1 MFKHRERGHSLRSK
15 GLTVAVAG
23 ALASTTLAACS
34 AGHTAVP
41 TATSQGVNT
50 LVVGTTGAPAS
61 LDFTTSSGA
70 AIPTALMGSVY
81 ETLVRIDETGAITPW
96 LAESWEISPDQTTYT
111 FHLRNDVTFSTGEPF
126 TAETAAWSI
135 RNVTSDAWTNGL
147 KAGMKLVTDAQ
158 ALDPHTLQVTLSQA
172 STSWLWSMGTLI
184 GAMLHPDHVANLKTE
199 AIGTG
204 PYMVDG
210 YAVGQAVSY
219 TANPTYWGTP
229 AHHNKAIVRYFAD
242 ATAATNALLSA
253 DIDVLWAAQQ
263 PELLNTLTDFAIYQ
277 GTTNG
282 EVLLSMNNKAA
293 PFDDVRVRQ
302 AVMYAVD
309 RQAVID
315 TAWSGYGTDTGG
327 QPVPPTDPWFEEHN
341 PYPYDPEK
349 ARQLLAETGLNGT
362 ELTVTITVPSLPYA
376 QAISEILVSQLQ
388 HVGFNARIEAAEFP
402 AVWLNQVM
410 TTKNYQMSLIAHVEA
425 RDIPTLF
432 GNPDYYLGYDSPA
445 TREALSRA
453 DSGTA
458 EDQVAAMRDAVGQI
472 MADAAADTL
481 FNFPNIVIARPEV
494 TGIDPNV
501 VTERLPLAAMDT
513 HEEAL
518 Q

>member
-1 MFKHRERGHSLRSK
+1 MASILLATASL
-15 GLTVAVAG
+15 T
-23 ALASTTLAACS
+23 ACS

-41 TATSQGVNT
+41 TATTQGANT
-50 LVVGTTGAPAS
+50 LVLGTTGAAAS

-70 AIPTALMGSVY
+70 AIPTILMGSVY
-81 ETLVRIDETGAITPW
+81 ETLVRIDESGQITPW
-96 LAESWEISPDQTTYT
+96 LAESWEISPDQKTYT
-111 FHLRNDVTFSTGEPF
+111 FHLKDSVTFSTGEPF

-135 RNVTSDAWTNGL
+135 TNVQSDNWTNGL
-147 KAGMKLVTDAQ
+147 KAGMKPVAEAR
-158 ALDPHTLQVTLSQA
+158 ALDPLTLEVRLDKP

-184 GAMLHPDHVANLKTE
+184 GAMMHPGHVDTLKTQ
-199 AIGTG
+199 AVGTG
-204 PYMVDG
+204 PYTVDG

-229 AHHNKAIVRYFAD
+229 AHHEKAIVRYFAD
-242 ATAATNALLSA
+242 ATAATNALLSG

-263 PELLNTLTDFAIYQ
+263 PELLSTLTNYRIYQ

-282 EVLLSMNNKAA
+282 EVLLSMNNNQA

-302 AVMYAVD
+302 AVMYAID

-327 QPVPPTDPWFEEHN
+327 QPVPPTDPWYLEGEN
-341 PYPYDPEK
+341 RYPYDPERAK
-349 ARQLLAETGLNGT
+349 QLLAETGLSP
-362 ELTVTITVPSLPYA
+362 EQLSVTITVPSLPYA
-376 QAISEILVSQLQ
+376 QAASEIVVSQLQ
-388 HVGFNARIEAAEFP
+388 KVGFSARIEAAEFP

-432 GNPDYYLGYDSPA
+432 GNPDYYLGYDSA
-445 TREALSRA
+445 TTREALSRA
-453 DSGTA
+453 DSGDAAGQVTA
-458 EDQVAAMRDAVGQI
+458 MEAAVNQI
-472 MADAAADTL
+472 MDDAAADTL

-501 VTERLPLAAMDT
+501 VTERLPLAAIDT
-513 HEEAL
+513 HEQEVDE